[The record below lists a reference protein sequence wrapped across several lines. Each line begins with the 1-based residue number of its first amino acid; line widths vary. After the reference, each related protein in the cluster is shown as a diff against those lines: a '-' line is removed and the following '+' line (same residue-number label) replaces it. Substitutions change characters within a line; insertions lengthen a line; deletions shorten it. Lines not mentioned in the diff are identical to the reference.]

1 MQLLFYR
8 VDIESG
14 CIREYSRL
22 MTRAIS
28 QEEFVESASD
38 LVQVVGQQTVFIEKD
53 GKPVAAI
60 VSIAEYESTH
70 EAKAERAIAA
80 MRAFGE
86 HMRSVATREEL
97 DELEKELHARAH

>member
-1 MQLLFYR
+1 MQVLFYR
-8 VDIESG
+8 VDVESG

-60 VSIAEYESTH
+60 VSIAEYESTR

-80 MRAFGE
+80 MWAFRE
-86 HMRSVATREEL
+86 QMQASATTEEL
-97 DELEKELHARAH
+97 EELERALDRKAS